1 MIFLLKQR
9 SIELSQS
16 ASFWY
21 VNRNRGFTVRTGT
34 EGSLQSR
41 SKIKILFITLSPVLR
56 IHSNLMRIRILDPHW
71 KKYFRIRIE
80 IMNIL
85 LRFTDFF
92 NKAELSN
99 YLSSFF
105 SFIFLMNHSTG
116 NFCNLSF
123 FNTSDLGFENKKGFF
138 PHFFIDILPLGSG
151 DPLIFADP
159 APGS

>member
-1 MIFLLKQR
+1 
-9 SIELSQS
+9 
-16 ASFWY
+16 
-21 VNRNRGFTVRTGT
+21 
-34 EGSLQSR
+34 
-41 SKIKILFITLSPVLR
+41 
-56 IHSNLMRIRILDPHW
+56 
-71 KKYFRIRIE
+71 
-80 IMNIL
+80 MNIL

-116 NFCNLSF
+116 NFFNLSF